1 MSNKGFDEIIQLA
14 CRLNALFRR
23 LGMDVSLTED
33 PDFVTVSPASSLC
46 NMRFISNIENVSF
59 EVELASPDISE
70 HYILIT
76 LNT

>member
-1 MSNKGFDEIIQLA
+1 MSDNNFYGMIQLD
-14 CRLNALFRR
+14 CRLNALFGR